1 VVRVSRVRI
10 LAILMGLAVWAAA
23 CSSVM
28 RTLVVARGS
37 SGLNRVKNGT
47 LLAGFR
53 VVARRGDYGFRDA
66 VLAWFAPVAIVTSL
80 VMWLFM
86 YFVAYGLLMF
96 GTTDLTLRT
105 QFREAGS
112 SLFTLGYASTDR
124 NALTALDFVAAATGP
139 IVIGLLI
146 GYLPTFYAAYQ
157 RREAEATLL
166 LARGGEPNWA
176 PELIRRHA
184 LVHNVDRLDTLWPA
198 WERWAAEVGES
209 HTNFPVLIHMRSARP
224 DRNWLVA
231 LLCVMDTA
239 AIHMSLNP
247 SLPQG
252 SMRVALRQGIVCM
265 QELCTVQRIPYDED
279 PLPDKPSDVA
289 LEDFEQACALLAGAG
304 YTWEREPAEA
314 YRHFRGW
321 RANYE
326 DMAYALAEQIDAVP
340 APWSG
345 TRTPPLPVV
354 FPDRQP
360 NRSPD
365 RPQGTGGDRT

>member
-1 VVRVSRVRI
+1 MRI
-10 LAILMGLAVWAAA
+10 LAILVGLAIWLAAS
-23 CSSVM
+23 SSVM

-37 SGLNRVKNGT
+37 SGLNRAKNQA
-47 LLAGFR
+47 LRSGFHLI
-53 VVARRGDYGFRDA
+53 ARHGRYEFRDA
-66 VLAWFAPVAIVTSL
+66 VLSWFSAVAIVTSL
-80 VMWLFM
+80 IMWLFM
-86 YFVAYGLLMF
+86 YFVSYGLLMF
-96 GTTDLTLRT
+96 GTTDLPLRT

-124 NALTALDFVAAATGP
+124 NALTALDFIAAATGP

-157 RREAEATLL
+157 RRESEVTLL

-184 LVHNVDRLDTLWPA
+184 LVRNVDGLDALWPA

-224 DRNWLVA
+224 YRNWLVA

-239 AIHMSLNP
+239 AMHMSLNP
-247 SLPQG
+247 GLQQG

-265 QELCTVQRIPYDED
+265 QELCKVLRIPFDED
-279 PLPDKPSDVA
+279 PLPDKPSDVS
-289 LEDFEQACALLAGAG
+289 LEDFEQACELLAGAG
-304 YTWEREPAEA
+304 YTWQRDPAQA

-326 DMAYALAEQIDAVP
+326 DMAYALADEIDAVP

-365 RPQGTGGDRT
+365 RPGGTGGS

>member
-1 VVRVSRVRI
+1 MAIVAGLVVW
-10 LAILMGLAVWAAA
+10 LAT

-37 SGLNRVKNGT
+37 SGLNRLKNQA
-47 LLAGFR
+47 LLGLFR
-53 VVARRGDYGFRDA
+53 LIARRSRTYETRDA
-66 VLAWFAPVAIVTSL
+66 VLAWFSPVAIVTSL
-80 VMWLFM
+80 IMWLLLFLLS
-86 YFVAYGLLMF
+86 YGLMMY
-96 GTTDLTLRT
+96 GTTDLLLPAAL
-105 QFREAGS
+105 REAGS
-112 SLFTLGYASTDR
+112 SLFTLGYASGDR

-184 LVHNVDRLDTLWPA
+184 LVNSVDRLDTLWPA
-198 WERWAAEVGES
+198 WEQWAAEVGES

-224 DRNWLVA
+224 NRNWLIA

-239 AIHMSLNP
+239 AIHLSLNP
-247 SLPQG
+247 GQPQG
-252 SMRVALRQGIVCM
+252 SMRVTLRQGIVCM
-265 QELCTVQRIPYDED
+265 QELCKVQRIALDDD
-279 PLPDKPSDVA
+279 PRPDKPSGVS
-289 LEDFEQACALLAGAG
+289 LRDFQDACTMLSSAG
-304 YTWEREPAEA
+304 YTWERAPDEA

-326 DMAYALAEQIDAVP
+326 DMAYALAREIDAVP

-345 TRTPPLPVV
+345 SRRPPLPVV
-354 FPDRQP
+354 YPDRQP

-365 RPQGTGGDRT
+365 RPDGG